1 MICIYN
7 GVLLEKKTASNH
19 AEFSVEN
26 PVFWNAEKPY
36 LYTITFTY
44 NEEVISR
51 KIGFVTYGIG
61 KNYEFLVNG
70 VEVKLK
76 GVNRHDT
83 HHTNGWYMSDEELKN
98 DLLLM
103 KKLNIN
109 TIRTSHYPP
118 TPRFLDMC
126 HHARVG
132 RFESN
137 AKKEY
142 VNYIMPQEHG
152 NHTRTK
158 ELHIK
163 NSLEF
168 TAQNAFDF
176 NVSFYDSDSLAKAMH
191 QDELLENNYTNVRI
205 DYKNS
210 GVGSHSCVPELHEKY
225 RLAEKKMDFTFYIK

>member
-1 MICIYN
+1 MTLTVARAPIDNERNIKAKWNWVNTWEGENFDRLFNKVYEYDIVDNKIIFLGSLSGVSRTPFLKYKITYKGFDDGEIQVSLDAEIKEKCIWLPRLGFEFRLPYEN
-7 GVLLEKKTASNH
+7 N
-19 AEFSVEN
+19 EFSYYGMGEMEN
-26 PVFWNAEKPY
+26 Y
-36 LYTITFTY
+36 I
-44 NEEVISR
+44 
-51 KIGFVTYGIG
+51 
-61 KNYEFLVNG
+61 
-70 VEVKLK
+70 
-76 GVNRHDT
+76 
-83 HHTNGWYMSDEELKN
+83 
-98 DLLLM
+98 
-103 KKLNIN
+103 
-109 TIRTSHYPP
+109 
-118 TPRFLDMC
+118 DMC

-142 VNYIMPQEHG
+142 VNYIMPQEHS

-168 TAQNAFDF
+168 TAQNAFEF

-210 GVGSHSCVPELHEKY
+210 GVGSHSCGPELHEKY
-225 RLAEKKMDFTFYIK
+225 RLAEKKIDFTFYIK